1 MSEIYSITDL
11 SREFDITPRTLRFY
25 EEKGLLSPQREG
37 QNRIYS
43 TTDRTRLKLI
53 LRGKR
58 LGLTLDE
65 SRDIIDL
72 YQPQT
77 DNKKQLQTLLD
88 KIQQKKSQLRQQQQD
103 LELMMLDLTE
113 AEQRCQSAL
122 SNTVKATA

>member
-43 TTDRTRLKLI
+43 TADRTRLKLI